1 MIRKVMTALLALV
14 LVFGVAGCGRKGDL
28 EDPEEEKVQYPR
40 QYPR

>member
-14 LVFGVAGCGRKGDL
+14 LVFGVAGSGRKCYL

>member
-1 MIRKVMTALLALV
+1 MIRQVMTALLVLV
-14 LVFGVAGCGRKGDL
+14 LVFGAAGCGRKGDL

>member
-14 LVFGVAGCGRKGDL
+14 LVYGIAGCGRKGNL

>member
-14 LVFGVAGCGRKGDL
+14 LVVGVAGCGRKGDL